1 MPVKPN
7 REYRSFQLM
16 QPADDTAGYIVE
28 GYATTFNDP
37 YDFGYGAKEVIDRH
51 ALDGANMK
59 DVIFQLNHE
68 GLVMARM
75 RNDTLIVNIDDHGLY
90 VKADLGGSV
99 EGRNLYEAIK
109 NGLIDRMSWGFII
122 ANDGWEWD
130 EATRTST
137 ITKVDKV
144 FDVSAVSIPANEGTV
159 IKARSYLDGVIEQ
172 EQQELL
178 LREKKEREARIRAAL
193 SLRIHTLER

>member
-7 REYRSFQLM
+7 REYRSFALM
-16 QPADDTAGYIVE
+16 TPVEDSSGGFIVE
-28 GYATTFNDP
+28 GYATTFDDP
-37 YDFGYGAKEVIDRH
+37 YDFGYCGAKEQVLRT
-51 ALDGANMK
+51 ALNGADMS
-59 DVIFQLNHE
+59 DVIFQLNHD
-68 GLVMARM
+68 GSVMARM
-75 RNDTLIVNIDDHGLY
+75 RNNTLTVTLDDHGMY
-90 VKADLGGSV
+90 VRADLGGSV

-122 ANDGWEWD
+122 ADDGYEYD
-130 EATRTST
+130 ENTRTFT

-144 FDVSAVSIPANEGTV
+144 FDVSAVSLPANENTV

-178 LREKKEREARIRAAL
+178 LRKQKEQEERDKAAL
-193 SLRIHTLER
+193 LLKIRTI